1 MFATLRLYQQHQNG
15 VLCMKGMY
23 LQDTIRA
30 STKVEKIFFCGK
42 SIEFP
47 LEPLRYYNFLPND
60 WSEFKLGR
68 KTHGLRLNLTGLCCF
83 KSQWCTSRGVYMLA
97 MLRLYQRCQNGVL
110 CMEGISLQLSSLGF
124 EPMTYINIIIFCPM
138 TGSSLNL
145 T

>member
-23 LQDTIRA
+23 MQDTIRA
-30 STKVEKIFFCGK
+30 STKVEKIFFGGK
-42 SIEFP
+42 SVEFP